1 MYGKNQYG
9 LTQYAR
15 DSTPDS
21 GQADYYID
29 LKQYVPPF
37 VSEKA
42 EMDVIYT
49 AQGYEIGLARHNL
62 EDLVEQCFVSSA
74 TWGLLRWEEVFGV
87 ATNMSL
93 SYEQR
98 REIIMAKIRGQGTTT
113 AEMIKGVAE
122 AFSGGE
128 VEVIEDNSNYHFVVR
143 FIGIYGIP
151 RNMQAFI
158 SMLEDI
164 KPAHL
169 WYTFSYKYIIW
180 DDLKPKTWNDL
191 RPYTWDGL
199 RIDEITPYVSWNGL
213 KEEGYTWNSLAA
225 YSWNKVKEIEEA
237 KRTCN

>member
-1 MYGKNQYG
+1 MYGKNKYG
-9 LTQYAR
+9 LLQYAR

-21 GQADYYID
+21 TQTEYYID

-37 VSEKA
+37 VYEKV
-42 EMDVIYT
+42 EMDAIYT
-49 AQGYEIGLARHNL
+49 AQGYEVGLARYNL
-62 EDLVEQCFVSSA
+62 EDLVAQCFVSSA

-98 REIIMAKIRGQGTTT
+98 RDIITAKIRGQGTTT
-113 AEMIKGVAE
+113 VEMIKGVAE

-128 VEVIEDNSNYHFVVR
+128 VEVIEDNSNYHFIVR

-158 SMLEDI
+158 SMLEEI

-169 WYTFSYKYIIW
+169 WYTFDYKYVKW
-180 DDLKPKTWNDL
+180 NDLKPKTWNDL
-191 RPYTWDGL
+191 RPYTWNGL
-199 RIDEITPYVSWNGL
+199 RINEITPFVSWVGL
-213 KEEGYTWNSLAA
+213 NEEEHTWNSLAA
-225 YSWNKVKEIEEA
+225 YGWNKVKEIEEA
-237 KRTCN
+237 KRICN

>member
-1 MYGKNQYG
+1 M
-9 LTQYAR
+9 
-15 DSTPDS
+15 
-21 GQADYYID
+21 
-29 LKQYVPPF
+29 
-37 VSEKA
+37 SEKA

-128 VEVIEDNSNYHFVVR
+128 VEVIEDNSNYHFIVR

-237 KRTCN
+237 KRICN

>member
-1 MYGKNQYG
+1 MYGKNKYA
-9 LTQYAR
+9 LIKYAR

-21 GQADYYID
+21 GQTEYYID

-37 VSEKA
+37 VYEKK
-42 EMDVIYT
+42 EMDALYT

-62 EDLVEQCFVSSA
+62 EELVAQCFVSSA
-74 TWGLLRWEEVFGV
+74 TWGLIRWEEVFGV

-98 REIIMAKIRGQGTTT
+98 REIIIAKIRGQGTTT
-113 AEMIKGVAE
+113 VDMIKGAAE

-128 VEVIEDNSNYHFVVR
+128 VEVIEDNPNYHFIVR
-143 FIGIYGIP
+143 FVGIYGIP

-169 WYTFSYKYIIW
+169 WYTFDYKYIIW
-180 DDLKPKTWNDL
+180 DDLKPKTWNDM

-199 RIDEITPYVSWNGL
+199 RVNEITPFVSWTGL
-213 KEEGYTWNSLAA
+213 NEEEYTWNSLAA
-225 YSWNKVKEIEEA
+225 YGWNKVKKIEEA
-237 KRTCN
+237 KRICN